1 MYFLLSTINAY
12 LPLLSNEYTPISEL
26 KAVIVVSQNINWTFF
41 GACAPRLTDDIYSG
55 WV

>member
-12 LPLLSNEYTPISEL
+12 LPLVSNQYTPVSEL
-26 KAVIVVSQNINWTFF
+26 KTVVISNDIHWTFF
-41 GACAPRLTDDIYSG
+41 GARAPRLTDDIHSV

>member
-12 LPLLSNEYTPISEL
+12 LPLLSNEYIPVSEL
-26 KAVIVVSQNINWTFF
+26 KTVIVISNDMRWTFF
-41 GACAPRLTDDIYSG
+41 GARAPRLTDDIYSV